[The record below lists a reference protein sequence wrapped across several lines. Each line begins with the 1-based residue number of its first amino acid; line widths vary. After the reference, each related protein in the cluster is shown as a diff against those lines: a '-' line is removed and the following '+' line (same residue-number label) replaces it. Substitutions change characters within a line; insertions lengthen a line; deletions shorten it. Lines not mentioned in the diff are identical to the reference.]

1 MANITLGGNPIETS
15 GNLPQIGELA
25 KDFVLVKQDLSEL
38 SLGDLKGKK
47 VILNIYPSV
56 DTGTCAMSTRKFNA
70 EASKLENTQVVCISR
85 DLPFAFKRFC
95 GAEGIDQLITASDF
109 KTGQFGKDYGL
120 EMTSGALKG
129 LHSRC
134 IIVLDENSKVI
145 YTEQVPEI
153 ANEPNYELAMAAIR

>member
-70 EASKLENTQVVCISR
+70 EASKLENTQVVCVSR